1 MKRLLLCGVIAF
13 CTTLHAKNLTSIN
26 DIYKLK
32 DKQFEECEVNSF
44 SLLKLDKD
52 LTIGLIARLH
62 PFGVLKPGDFDMSA
76 CLTKRNLQENVITTY
91 FWQKNQKFVGQNL
104 KSYVAYDSSNKNI
117 LVILLDNDL
126 NTYILGNR
134 DQYLI
139 DALKNSRDPSDVA
152 FSRINWSSTRSFRDL
167 GPKNVIPTKDDLL
180 QMQEEKYQ
188 IEKKDLLCKAGFE
201 MAENI
206 MKARQAGVSK
216 TMQLDSNEQNLYRYP
231 EYSKYKMDLIN
242 KAYDEPIHE
251 NSIDKYAVSKGFA
264 YKSFFEC
271 KKRV

>member
-1 MKRLLLCGVIAF
+1 
-13 CTTLHAKNLTSIN
+13 
-26 DIYKLK
+26 
-32 DKQFEECEVNSF
+32 
-44 SLLKLDKD
+44 
-52 LTIGLIARLH
+52 
-62 PFGVLKPGDFDMSA
+62 
-76 CLTKRNLQENVITTY
+76 
-91 FWQKNQKFVGQNL
+91 
-104 KSYVAYDSSNKNI
+104 
-117 LVILLDNDL
+117 L

-167 GPKNVIPTKDDLL
+167 GPNNVIPTKDDLL

-231 EYSKYKMDLIN
+231 
-242 KAYDEPIHE
+242 
-251 NSIDKYAVSKGFA
+251 
-264 YKSFFEC
+264 
-271 KKRV
+271 

>member
-1 MKRLLLCGVIAF
+1 
-13 CTTLHAKNLTSIN
+13 
-26 DIYKLK
+26 
-32 DKQFEECEVNSF
+32 
-44 SLLKLDKD
+44 
-52 LTIGLIARLH
+52 
-62 PFGVLKPGDFDMSA
+62 
-76 CLTKRNLQENVITTY
+76 
-91 FWQKNQKFVGQNL
+91 NQKFVGQNL